1 MHIEMEWD
9 DLFSPKIV
17 AAKTTALEMS
27 LRAGFR
33 EPLLASKPYL
43 SNALDENFAT
53 AGHGSWASLSPNTRL
68 KKKKN
73 KDKILIESG
82 KLRRSAKALA
92 RWDVANNEAT
102 FNSLPGSVG
111 YGYLHITGTSKMPS
125 RDWLAID
132 GSIVDEIGIAVFV
145 PWLAAKLE
153 KAGF

>member
-9 DLFSPKIV
+9 DLFSPKVV

-33 EPLLASKPYL
+33 EPLLASVPYL
-43 SNALDENFAT
+43 SNAIDENFAT
-53 AGHGSWASLSPNTRL
+53 AGHGSWAPLSPKTIL

-82 KLRRSAKALA
+82 RLRKSASAKA
-92 RWDVANNEAT
+92 RWHVANDAASFDN
-102 FNSLPGSVG
+102 LPGSVG
-111 YGYLHITGTSKMPS
+111 YGYVHITGTSKMPS
-125 RDWLAID
+125 RDWLAVD
-132 GSIVDEIGIAVFV
+132 GSIVDEIGIAVFG
-145 PWLAAKLE
+145 PWLAVKLE